1 MIALSRATMRNVKT
15 NVALALGFK
24 ALFLVSTVL
33 GITGMWVAVMAD
45 TGATVL
51 VTLNA
56 LYLLRYR
63 FNEIG

>member
-1 MIALSRATMRNVKT
+1 
-15 NVALALGFK
+15 
-24 ALFLVSTVL
+24 
-33 GITGMWVAVMAD
+33 MWVAVMAD